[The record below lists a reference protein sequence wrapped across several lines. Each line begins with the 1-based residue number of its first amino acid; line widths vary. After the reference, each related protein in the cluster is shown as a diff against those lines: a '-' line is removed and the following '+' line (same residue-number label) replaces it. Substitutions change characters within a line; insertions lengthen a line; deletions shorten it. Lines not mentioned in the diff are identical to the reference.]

1 MEMSET
7 NATQILVYVLGAL
20 PSIYFLYRIL
30 VEAYHYITKKDE
42 DFL

>member
-1 MEMSET
+1 MSESAS
-7 NATQILVYVLGAL
+7 ATQWIVFVLGAL

-30 VEAYHYITKKDE
+30 VEAYHYVTKKED